1 MKTYPVKTIYVLG
14 TNENH
19 TKKFCK
25 FMKILLEIYSADM
38 KYILTKFQVQTQL
51 YLWEFLF
58 LSNEVKFGLKFGN
71 NVFHI
76 YTSLVIFSWIYK
88 TFRNGFYGFSLIWW
102 FLPDMSPFKIIAKL
116 TNTTPNNY
124 ELITRTNYP
133 MRLTNN
139 NWRIRYH

>member
-1 MKTYPVKTIYVLG
+1 
-14 TNENH
+14 
-19 TKKFCK
+19 
-25 FMKILLEIYSADM
+25 MKILLEIYSADM

-88 TFRNGFYGFSLIWW
+88 IFRYNF
-102 FLPDMSPFKIIAKL
+102 
-116 TNTTPNNY
+116 
-124 ELITRTNYP
+124 
-133 MRLTNN
+133 
-139 NWRIRYH
+139 H